1 MAEPRTLYPGDGR
14 FDSPGAHAPQ
24 LNTHARPWLNGR
36 APDPLSGRRAV
47 RFPRGARTTTE
58 HARAP
63 LAQWQSPGPFIRET
77 GGSIPPGRTVIVDS
91 RFSRR
96 APVRYLAGRAEPGA
110 DLPGRAA
117 HGLGDCGDS
126 LVVE

>member
-1 MAEPRTLYPGDGR
+1 MAEPRTIYPGDGR

-58 HARAP
+58 HERAP
-63 LAQWQSPGPFIRET
+63 LTQLQSPRPFIRGT
-77 GGSIPPGRTVIVDS
+77 GGSIPPGGTHHNWTRTS
-91 RFSRR
+91 
-96 APVRYLAGRAEPGA
+96 APAYMAEPRT
-110 DLPGRAA
+110 LYPGDGRF
-117 HGLGDCGDS
+117 DS
-126 LVVE
+126 PG